1 MPIQQSSH
9 IFSIPVLLTWLL
21 SHACWLVSLNHF
33 LIQVFFSQLV
43 NYCSNS
49 KCRAPFTQVSFVSF
63 TQKLFPE
70 PFPLENGRGPWKGG
84 CIFIDIIPNLCRR
97 SSYSTISTLC
107 QLNWSTKFSIEN
119 GHQKS
124 TEQISFP
131 KKGKCRRNQ
140 GYSMD
145 IKPLRIWKLENVCL
159 FFWLVWVLLA

>member
-1 MPIQQSSH
+1 MPIHQSSH

-97 SSYSTISTLC
+97 RYLPYVNSIDQPNFRPKTDTRSP
-107 QLNWSTKFSIEN
+107 QNKFPFQE
-119 GHQKS
+119 
-124 TEQISFP
+124 
-131 KKGKCRRNQ
+131 KGSVGAIRVILWTSNLS
-140 GYSMD
+140 G
-145 IKPLRIWKLENVCL
+145 LEN
-159 FFWLVWVLLA
+159 